1 MEISSNNLI
10 NKDILQV
17 NKFDN
22 IKQENLKD
30 KDDVQLQKVCNDFE
44 SFFLNQIM
52 EVSLRSTKIAGEG
65 AGSDIIKGMYTQSV
79 ADNSTGSLGI
89 SNMLYEFLTQNKK
102 SESRVFNPN
111 SRKFLYFK
119 SFPHI
124 TYLS

>member
-10 NKDILQV
+10 NKDILQI

-30 KDDVQLQKVCNDFE
+30 KDDAQLQKVCNDFE

-102 SESRVFNPN
+102 
-111 SRKFLYFK
+111 
-119 SFPHI
+119 
-124 TYLS
+124 

>member
-30 KDDVQLQKVCNDFE
+30 KDDAQLQKVCNDFE
-44 SFFLNQIM
+44 SFFINQIM

-102 SESRVFNPN
+102 
-111 SRKFLYFK
+111 
-119 SFPHI
+119 
-124 TYLS
+124 

>member
-65 AGSDIIKGMYTQSV
+65 SGSDIIKGMYTQSV

-102 SESRVFNPN
+102 
-111 SRKFLYFK
+111 
-119 SFPHI
+119 
-124 TYLS
+124 